1 MSALPEPS
9 TSLPPPFIERRI
21 HGERRKSP
29 TRFIS
34 LLRLRGRRRGFR
46 RRGEGKNQYVD
57 CPTSRVV
64 VLTVAIVILSSLDAL
79 FTLLHLESGAEEM
92 NPLMRLAL
100 LGGLPLFLGLKTWG
114 TGFGAIFLAVH
125 QNFHISWLALHG
137 VAMAYGTLLA
147 YHALLFL
154 R

>member
-1 MSALPEPS
+1 M
-9 TSLPPPFIERRI
+9 
-21 HGERRKSP
+21 G
-29 TRFIS
+29 
-34 LLRLRGRRRGFR
+34 
-46 RRGEGKNQYVD
+46 
-57 CPTSRVV
+57 RVV

-79 FTLLHLESGAEEM
+79 FTLLHLENGAEEM

-100 LGGLPLFLGLKTWG
+100 LGGLPVFLGLKTWG
-114 TGFGAIFLAVH
+114 TSLGALFLAVH

-137 VAMAYGTLLA
+137 VATAYGILLA